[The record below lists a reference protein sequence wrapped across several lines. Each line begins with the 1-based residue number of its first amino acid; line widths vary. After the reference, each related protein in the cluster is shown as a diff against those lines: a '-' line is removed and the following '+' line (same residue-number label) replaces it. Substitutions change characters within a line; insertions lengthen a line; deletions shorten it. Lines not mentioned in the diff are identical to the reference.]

1 MPRLL
6 VVDDEPWV
14 RGLLHDYF
22 SSRGYDVTAAPTGE
36 EGLCRLR
43 EERPHLVLLDINL
56 PDVNGLEVLR
66 RAQAIDPQ
74 VRVLMLTGV
83 MDEVIGRQ
91 ALQQGACDYLI
102 KPVDLRHLEQVVW
115 YVLTALPIE

>member
-1 MPRLL
+1 MHRLL
-6 VVDDEPWV
+6 VVDDDPYV
-14 RGLLHDYF
+14 REFLHDCL
-22 SSRGYDVTAAPTGE
+22 SPLGYTVTAAATGE

-66 RAQAIDPQ
+66 RAQAIDPG

-83 MDEVIGRQ
+83 VDEVIGRQ
-91 ALQQGACDYLI
+91 ALQQGACDYLT
-102 KPVDLRHLEQVVW
+102 KPVDLMHLEQVVW
-115 YVLTALPIE
+115 YVLTAMPIE